1 MGGKMVK
8 LDLVKVRRGIYETN
22 HNGQYIDFFKLPTD
36 GLWRSSFFNDWDR
49 QYLTLRVA
57 KMAVELELS
66 K

>member
-1 MGGKMVK
+1 MVK
-8 LDLVKVRRGIYETN
+8 LDLVKVRRGVYETN